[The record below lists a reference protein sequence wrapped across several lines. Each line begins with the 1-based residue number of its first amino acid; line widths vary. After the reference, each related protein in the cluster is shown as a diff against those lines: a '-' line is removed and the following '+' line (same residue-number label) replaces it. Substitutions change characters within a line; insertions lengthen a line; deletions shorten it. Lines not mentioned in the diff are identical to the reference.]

1 MLNMPCDEPDDEY
14 PDSIPDCNLEKPR
27 SATML
32 DLRAALYDEIKS
44 RQGDNKQPVYSRL
57 YS

>member
-1 MLNMPCDEPDDEY
+1 MPCDEPDDEY